1 MNRLAR
7 LSMLTLPGICFVVV
21 THLFPSMRLFVE
33 AAGDPQA
40 IELDPARAMLMKA
53 HYREAITVHDAVIRG
68 DLPAVAPAAAALASA
83 PIPGG
88 VPPATAA
95 PANAMKAAAAR
106 AAAATTLTAAT
117 REAATMLSS
126 CGECHTAAGT
136 RPALPIA
143 PPSAVGGVVGH
154 MLEHQRAVD
163 QMLHGLVVP
172 SASLWRQGAEGLKT
186 APLHRSDLPRDA
198 ALTRDVTAAEKRVHQ
213 MAEAAATMNE
223 PAARADQYAHI
234 LTTCAEC
241 HSAHRKIW
249 GPSRR

>member
-7 LSMLTLPGICFVVV
+7 LSMLTVPGICFIAL
-21 THLFPSMRLFVE
+21 THLVPSMRPFVE
-33 AAGDPQA
+33 AAADPQA
-40 IELDPARAMLMKA
+40 IQLDPARAILMKA

-68 DLPAVAPAAAALASA
+68 DLPAIGPAAAALASA
-83 PIPGG
+83 QIPGG
-88 VPPATAA
+88 APAAATA
-95 PANAMKAAAAR
+95 PMNAMKAAAAR
-106 AAAATTLTAAT
+106 AAAATTLATAS
-117 REAATMLSS
+117 REAATMLAS

-143 PPSAVGGVVGH
+143 PPSDVGGVVGH

-163 QMLHGLVVP
+163 QMLQGLVVP
-172 SASLWRQGAEGLKT
+172 SATLWRQGAEGLKT

-213 MAEAAATMNE
+213 MAGAAATMDT
-223 PAARADQYAHI
+223 PAARAGQYARI